1 MMVEIEW
8 QGRRVHVQ
16 IPSTNEKKAI
26 VVNGRE
32 MPCDCI
38 RLPDGTYSLL
48 IDGRVY
54 DLGVELDGDRC
65 IVVHGVN
72 RHTLV
77 IHDPR
82 RLATGNPVEE
92 GQPGLQRISAD
103 MPGKVIRVLVREGDT
118 VAYDQG
124 LLVLEAMKMQ
134 NEIRA
139 PKRGVVIDVGVVEG
153 KAVNSGD
160 FLISV
165 E

>member
-1 MMVEIEW
+1 MTIDIEVEGERLRVEIPA
-8 QGRRVHVQ
+8 RRSEQ
-16 IPSTNEKKAI
+16 TT

-32 MPCDCI
+32 LACDCI

-48 IDGRVY
+48 INNRVY
-54 DLGVELDGDRC
+54 DLAVELDGDRC
-65 IVVHGVN
+65 TVSRGVN
-72 RHTLV
+72 RHILV

-82 RLATGNPVEE
+82 RLAVGTQVEE
-92 GQPGLQRISAD
+92 GQPGLQRIRAD
-103 MPGKVIRVLVREGDT
+103 MPGKVIRVLVREGDAVT
-118 VAYDQG
+118 YDQG

-139 PKRGVVIDVGVVEG
+139 PKRGVVVEIGAREG

-160 FLISV
+160 FLLSL